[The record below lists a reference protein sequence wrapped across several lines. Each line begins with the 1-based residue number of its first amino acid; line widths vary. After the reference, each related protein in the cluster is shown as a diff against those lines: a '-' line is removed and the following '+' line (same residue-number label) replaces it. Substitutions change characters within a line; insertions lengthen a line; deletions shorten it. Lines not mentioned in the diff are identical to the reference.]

1 MHVQCSLPAMKS
13 SQTVEAACAGM
24 VCAHELRNIQRA
36 YALVSCTYTAQ
47 QSLTLPKTSL
57 NEAIMSR

>member
-1 MHVQCSLPAMKS
+1 
-13 SQTVEAACAGM
+13 M

-36 YALVSCTYTAQ
+36 YALVSCTCTAQ

-57 NEAIMSR
+57 NEVIMSR

>member
-1 MHVQCSLPAMKS
+1 
-13 SQTVEAACAGM
+13 M

-36 YALVSCTYTAQ
+36 YALVSCTCTCTAQ